1 MVRAIPERSGYEAMW
16 LMAMFDLPV
25 DSPKARRAYTRFRKR
40 LLNEGFAQLQYSV
53 YGRHCASV
61 DLANRVCKVLK
72 KAMPKE
78 GQVRLLMVTERQFGK
93 MQVYEGKK
101 RIETEQPPAQYELF

>member
-1 MVRAIPERSGYEAMW
+1 MW

-25 DSPKARRAYTRFRKR
+25 DSAKARRAYTRFRKR

-53 YGRHCASV
+53 YGRHCASA
-61 DLANRVCKVLK
+61 DLAHRVCADLK
-72 KAMPKE
+72 KAMPKA

-93 MQVYEGKK
+93 MQVFEGKK
-101 RIETEQPPAQYELF
+101 RIETEQPPAQFTLF